1 MDANS
6 TVIRHWEDLV
16 FENRN
21 KSYGA
26 YLLRRAYSKRL
37 LSGLGITLVLIT
49 IVLSLQH
56 IQSGK
61 TVGTEARP
69 PIIGEGLILM
79 HPPSFE
85 KPRAPEKV
93 IQKPKR
99 HAKSQSV
106 VVTREEVL
114 DQEEVT
120 ALTEFVSTEG
130 FESDI
135 SGTPDGTSVFSLPEP
150 EVVIAPDVLDIAEI
164 MPQYEGGV
172 EALMKFIQRRI
183 RYPQV
188 PRELGID
195 GTVYV
200 RFVVRGDG
208 SVTDVE
214 IMRGVHPDYDREAM
228 RVISMLPSWKGGSN
242 NERPASVRMVLPI
255 KFNLQ

>member
-6 TVIRHWEDLV
+6 IVIRRWEDVV

-26 YLLRRAYSKRL
+26 YVLRRAYSSRL
-37 LSGLGITLVLIT
+37 LSGLGVTVVLIT
-49 IVLSLQH
+49 VVLSLQH
-56 IQSGK
+56 IQSDERGK
-61 TVGTEARP
+61 VEGP
-69 PIIGEGLILM
+69 PPLRGEWITIAP
-79 HPPSFE
+79 PPSIE
-85 KPRAPEKV
+85 KRRAPEQV
-93 IQKPKR
+93 IQRPKR
-99 HAKSQSV
+99 NAKSQSV
-106 VVTREEVL
+106 VVRRDEVL
-114 DQEEVT
+114 DEEEVT
-120 ALTEFVSTEG
+120 SVTEFVSTEG
-130 FESDI
+130 FDSGI
-135 SGTPDGTSVFSLPEP
+135 AGTPEGTSVFSLPEP
-150 EVVIAPDVLDIAEI
+150 EVVIAREVVDIAEI

-172 EALMKFIQRRI
+172 EALMKFIQWKI
-183 RYPQV
+183 RYPRA

-214 IMRGVHPDYDREAM
+214 IIRGVHPDYDREAK

-242 NERPASVRMVLPI
+242 NGKPASVRMVLPI